1 MELIM
6 AAQDDPSPW
15 ELPTPVPTTN
25 QQEQGS
31 VEPPSPPAEQQQQQ
45 ETLLGRGYFSQLGV
59 VRRKPARGDA
69 PPTLSKSCS
78 DKIALKQ
85 CTSLL
90 SSLTSLLVSPQNAYI
105 TTLILPE
112 SQYSPTAC
120 SRCFSAAASPSPSKE
135 AEAPRRRMTSLSNK
149 SWGGG
154 YSFVPFSIEPTS
166 LEFSFSKRSV
176 SARSEKTSA
185 SNLAVAWTRNG
196 LEESLIGGV
205 LQGRKQ
211 FDLGGASLVSRR
223 RMWSLAR
230 ELVVAAAGNGTDELP
245 LCLGQELAGN
255 MRYDEV
261 KEETGLLEVR
271 RRVKEEARKEALKG
285 WVRNSGDGAFCL

>member
-1 MELIM
+1 M

-31 VEPPSPPAEQQQQQ
+31 VEPPSPPAEQRPQQ

-120 SRCFSAAASPSPSKE
+120 SRCFSASASPSPSKE
-135 AEAPRRRMTSLSNK
+135 VEAPRRRMTSLSNK

-230 ELVVAAAGNGTDELP
+230 ELVVAAAGNGTDELS